1 MRCEGRV
8 VRVVRV
14 VVWEDGR
21 VVRVVDRCDVE
32 GRVVRV
38 VVRVGCV
45 LCVVVWRGALV
56 RRVVVPFLEDFFFED
71 VDFELDAG

>member
-21 VVRVVDRCDVE
+21 VVRVVERCDVE

-38 VVRVGCV
+38 VV
-45 LCVVVWRGALV
+45 VWLGALV